1 MPRLFIDRPVLATVI
16 SVVITLMGGLAI
28 FSLPIAQYPEV
39 VPPQVR
45 VTAAYRGANAQD
57 VEKTVAAPIE
67 QQLFGLDDLLY
78 LSSSSSND
86 GVLTITLTFEVG
98 TDLDLAAV
106 QVQNKVALAEPTL
119 PEEVRREGVTVTKVS
134 SATLQFVSVYSPNG
148 RYDDLFLS
156 NYVKVSLLDRLAS
169 LPGVGG
175 ASLPGEREYAM
186 RIWLNPDKLATLGL
200 TAADVRTAVDSQN
213 QPPEPRGSGRP
224 AASPPRRRTS
234 IPGECPRAPP

>member
-106 QVQNKVALAEPTL
+106 QVQN
-119 PEEVRREGVTVTKVS
+119 
-134 SATLQFVSVYSPNG
+134 
-148 RYDDLFLS
+148 
-156 NYVKVSLLDRLAS
+156 
-169 LPGVGG
+169 
-175 ASLPGEREYAM
+175 
-186 RIWLNPDKLATLGL
+186 
-200 TAADVRTAVDSQN
+200 
-213 QPPEPRGSGRP
+213 
-224 AASPPRRRTS
+224 
-234 IPGECPRAPP
+234 

>member
-57 VEKTVAAPIE
+57 VEKTVAEPIE

-86 GVLTITLTFEVG
+86 GVLTITRTFEVG

-106 QVQNKVALAEPTL
+106 QVQNKVALAEPHLARRGQAGGGHRHEGLFSDPAVRERLLSERTVRRPL
-119 PEEVRREGVTVTKVS
+119 PEQLRQGQLARSPRLLARRRWGLAAGRAGVCHAHLAQPGQARHAGVDRGRRRGPR
-134 SATLQFVSVYSPNG
+134 SASRQ
-148 RYDDLFLS
+148 
-156 NYVKVSLLDRLAS
+156 
-169 LPGVGG
+169 
-175 ASLPGEREYAM
+175 
-186 RIWLNPDKLATLGL
+186 
-200 TAADVRTAVDSQN
+200 
-213 QPPEPRGSGRP
+213 
-224 AASPPRRRTS
+224 SPPASNFNTR
-234 IPGECPRAPP
+234 

>member
-1 MPRLFIDRPVLATVI
+1 
-16 SVVITLMGGLAI
+16 
-28 FSLPIAQYPEV
+28 
-39 VPPQVR
+39 
-45 VTAAYRGANAQD
+45 
-57 VEKTVAAPIE
+57 
-67 QQLFGLDDLLY
+67 
-78 LSSSSSND
+78 
-86 GVLTITLTFEVG
+86 
-98 TDLDLAAV
+98 
-106 QVQNKVALAEPTL
+106 L

-213 QPPEPRGSGRP
+213 QPPEARGSGRP